1 LGVVSFQDLP
11 MPHAFKIS
19 GGVYTIACSRLWTIV
34 LLLMFLPGTIAVC
47 GVTEQPET
55 APKPVPAIPSP
66 PPPLPEQIL
75 SPIPRQ
81 FDWMRREVHPN
92 PALEAVLGLQE
103 VTPRLLMTISL
114 GEEYSDN
121 FFLEER
127 DREEEY
133 RTRLTVG
140 TVYRLESGRSF
151 VSLANSL
158 SGTYDARAEQG
169 NFAFANLAFNVG
181 HQLPRLSLAL
191 SESFVRSDQ
200 VEEAR
205 PTGVRRERQTFT
217 TNTISPQV
225 RYDLTPRTALTGAY
239 TNTLV
244 WNENGG
250 GTNGEPADGDQ
261 RRIQGDSISHAFSTG
276 LQHRFT
282 PNLIGGGNYT
292 FTIVDSEQESDT
304 LSHGVTADLGYVIN
318 PRTSTSL
325 RAFGTS
331 IDRRDGTT
339 GGDRGEIDE
348 GDSNI
353 YGLSL
358 GVQRQLTTFLTAFVE
373 VGPTVVSREN
383 RPTRVFANWQASL
396 GGSLPLTRRTSLSFA
411 TQQSITDTAGD
422 IDDVGLVQSQSATAT
437 LNYTILRNL
446 FASVFAN
453 YTRTELLEDIATN
466 VSTQNREFT
475 SWSTGATLSYALTP
489 VWSLSMRYQY
499 QRRDSD
505 VPAEATFD
513 GTRLGGSFDENRV
526 ILSLTAA
533 IPIF

>member
-1 LGVVSFQDLP
+1 MASFQDLP
-11 MPHAFKIS
+11 MPHAFKIWE
-19 GGVYTIACSRLWTIV
+19 GVHTIACSRLWAIV
-34 LLLMFLPGTIAVC
+34 LLLMLLPGTMAIC
-47 GVTEQPET
+47 GVTEQPEPT
-55 APKPVPAIPSP
+55 PEPVPAIPSP

-81 FDWMRREVHPN
+81 FDWMRREVRPN

-114 GEEYSDN
+114 SEEYSDN

-133 RTRLTVG
+133 RTRLTIG

-158 SGTYDARAEQG
+158 SGTYDARAEEG
-169 NFAFANLAFNVG
+169 NFAFANLALNVG
-181 HQLPRLSLAL
+181 HQLPRLSLGL
-191 SESFVRSDQ
+191 SESFIRSDE

-205 PTGVRRERQTFT
+205 PRGIRRERRTFT
-217 TNTISPQV
+217 TNTVSPQV
-225 RYDLTPRTALTGAY
+225 RYDLTPRTALTGTY

-244 WNENGG
+244 WNENGEG
-250 GTNGEPADGDQ
+250 VNGQPTAGDQ

-276 LQHRFT
+276 LQHRFR
-282 PNLIGGGNYT
+282 PNLIGGGSYT
-292 FTIVDSEQESDT
+292 FTIVDSEQEADSV
-304 LSHGVTADLGYVIN
+304 SHGVAADLGYIIN

-325 RAFGTS
+325 RAFGT
-331 IDRRDGTT
+331 IVDRRDGAT
-339 GGDRGEIDE
+339 GGKRGGIGE

-358 GVQRQLTTFLTAFVE
+358 GVRRQLTTFLAAFIE
-373 VGPTVVSREN
+373 VGPTVVSRED
-383 RPTRVFANWQASL
+383 RPTRVFANWQAGL
-396 GGSLPLTRRTSLSFA
+396 AGRLPLTRRASLSFA
-411 TQQSITDTAGD
+411 TQQSIADTAGD
-422 IDDVGLVQSQSATAT
+422 IDDVGLVLSQSATAT
-437 LNYTILRNL
+437 LNYTILRTL

-466 VSTQNREFT
+466 VRTQDREFS

-489 VWSLSMRYQY
+489 VWSLSMSYRY
-499 QRRDSD
+499 QRRESD
-505 VPAEATFD
+505 VPATTTFD
-513 GTRLGGSFDENRV
+513 GTRVGGSFDENRV

-533 IPIF
+533 FPIF

>member
-1 LGVVSFQDLP
+1 
-11 MPHAFKIS
+11 MPHAFKIWE
-19 GGVYTIACSRLWTIV
+19 GVHTIACSRLWAIV
-34 LLLMFLPGTIAVC
+34 LLLILLPGTIAIC
-47 GVTEQPET
+47 GVTEQPEPT
-55 APKPVPAIPSP
+55 PEPVPAIPSP

-81 FDWMRREVHPN
+81 FDWMRREVRPN

-114 GEEYSDN
+114 SEEYSDN

-133 RTRLTVG
+133 RTRLTIG

-158 SGTYDARAEQG
+158 SGTYDARAEEG
-169 NFAFANLAFNVG
+169 NFAFANLALNVG

-191 SESFVRSDQ
+191 SESFIRSDE

-205 PTGVRRERQTFT
+205 PRGIRRERRTFT
-217 TNTISPQV
+217 TNTVSPQV
-225 RYDLTPRTALTGAY
+225 RYDLTPRTALTGTY

-244 WNENGG
+244 WNENGERR
-250 GTNGEPADGDQ
+250 NGEIAADDQ
-261 RRIQGDSISHAFSTG
+261 SRIQGDSVSHAFSTG
-276 LQHRFT
+276 LQHQFSR
-282 PNLIGGGNYT
+282 NLIGSGNYT
-292 FTIVDSEQESDT
+292 FTIIDSEQEADT
-304 LSHGVTADLGYVIN
+304 VSHGVAAALGYIIN

-325 RAFGTS
+325 RAFGT
-331 IDRRDGTT
+331 IVDRRDGAT
-339 GGDRGEIDE
+339 GGNRGGIGEE
-348 GDSNI
+348 DSNI

-358 GVQRQLTTFLTAFVE
+358 GVRRQLTTFLAAFVS
-373 VGPTVVSREN
+373 VGPTVVSRED
-383 RPTRVFANWQASL
+383 RPTRVFAAWQASL
-396 GGSLPLTRRTSLSFA
+396 DGRLPLTRHSSLSFS

-422 IDDVGLVQSQSATAT
+422 IDDVGLVLSQSATAI
-437 LNYTILRNL
+437 LNYTVLRNL
-446 FASVFAN
+446 FASLFAN

-466 VSTQNREFT
+466 VPTQDREFT
-475 SWSTGATLSYALTP
+475 SWSIGATLSYALTP
-489 VWSLSMRYQY
+489 VWSLSVRYQY

-526 ILSLTAA
+526 IFSLTAA
-533 IPIF
+533 FPIF